1 MPFQEQSV
9 MQSRQRLARLVLE
22 GSISVSEAARQYG
35 VSRTTA
41 YLWVNRARE
50 DGIATLMER
59 SRRPRGIPRVTPLD
73 VEEAVLAEKG
83 KHRAWGA
90 KKLHVT
96 LWQDSAAPVCV
107 RTVDRILKRNGL
119 VGRQA
124 SLSQGDQRFE
134 RERCNELWQLD
145 YKGVPRRYRYWPLS
159 VLDDRSRFLLL
170 LAAQPHKTT
179 EVVFEALWN
188 LFGEVGLPD
197 SILSD
202 NGDGFNDWQSKGPT
216 RFEANLWLLGIS
228 TLHGRARHPQTQ
240 GKVERFHETLKL
252 ELGEQLGQANLETA
266 QKVFADYQNDYN
278 WVRPHEALGMR
289 VPGVVYE
296 SSAKPRPD
304 KMPAHQIP
312 EGAVTRKVELS
323 GAITYRGI
331 RYRAGKG
338 LTHEWV
344 EVRPEDNDNAI
355 YFANVRI
362 ASLSEAMV

>member
-1 MPFQEQSV
+1 
-9 MQSRQRLARLVLE
+9 MQSRKRLASLVLE
-22 GSISVSEAARQYG
+22 GGISVSEAARQSG

-50 DGIATLMER
+50 EGIAELTER
-59 SRRPRGIPRVTPLD
+59 SRRPHAIARVSPLS
-73 VEEAVLAEKG
+73 VEEIVLAEKE

-96 LWQDSAAPVCV
+96 LWRDSTAPVCV

-119 VGRQA
+119 VGRQVR
-124 SLSQGDQRFE
+124 LSQGDQRFE
-134 RERCNELWQLD
+134 RDRCNELWQLD

-159 VLDDRSRFLLL
+159 VLDDHSRFLLL
-170 LAAQPHKTT
+170 LAALPHKTT
-179 EVVFEALWN
+179 ETVFEALWN

-216 RFEANLWLLGIS
+216 RFEANLWLLGIR
-228 TLHGRARHPQTQ
+228 TLHGRVRHPQTQ

-252 ELGEQLGQANLETA
+252 ELGDKLDQANVEMA
-266 QKVFADYQNDYN
+266 QRILVEYQYGYN

-296 SSAKPRPD
+296 SSFKQRPN
-304 KMPAHQIP
+304 KLPAHVIP
-312 EGAVTRKVELS
+312 EGAVTRKVEQN
-323 GAITYRGI
+323 GTVTYKGHL
-331 RYRAGKG
+331 YRAGKG
-338 LTHEWV
+338 LIHEWV
-344 EVRPEDNDNAI
+344 EIRPELHDDAI

-362 ASLSEAMV
+362 AALAEARV